1 MKQIILKNNVF
12 LIGLTL
18 LFIIT
23 VVSCKQDDRPNVSVA
38 IGKNIWCSLTM
49 IAEEKGYFDEAGID
63 VNIFFQDAGKYCM
76 DALIAN
82 QVEFANVVE
91 VNVAYLGYTGNQDV
105 KVIGSVVESTSCGI
119 VTPKSKNIET
129 PQDLIGKSLAFSPG
143 TGGELFAYRFLE
155 NNGISRDQVIIRKLQ
170 PKAIAPAIV
179 SGDIDAA
186 SSWEPYIYATVKG
199 LKGEAVVF
207 RDPKAYTGYM
217 FLAVKKKWANNN
229 KFAINAFLEGLIKA
243 AEFVSNNAEES
254 KNLLAQK
261 LRVELDLVETIWPYF
276 NIELS
281 YNKEKMLNATT
292 QVGVL
297 VRETESSLENKPV
310 PDYSLYFVTSY
321 FDQLPKRND

>member
-1 MKQIILKNNVF
+1 MNEKLKYFVISSVIIMCIVA
-12 LIGLTL
+12 LI
-18 LFIIT
+18 
-23 VVSCKQDDRPNVSVA
+23 SCKSSERQKISVA
-38 IGKNIWCSLTM
+38 IGKNIWCSLTI
-49 IAEEKGYFDEAGID
+49 IAEENGFFDEAGID

-91 VNVAYLGYTGNQDV
+91 VNVAYLGYTGNQDI

-119 VTPKSKNIET
+119 VTPKSKNIKT

-155 NNGISRDQVIIRKLQ
+155 NNEISREQVIIRKLQ

-186 SSWEPYIYATVKG
+186 SSWEPYIYGAVKG

-207 RDPKAYTGYM
+207 RDPEAYTGYM
-217 FLAVKKKWANNN
+217 FLAVKKKWANDN
-229 KFAINAFLEGLIKA
+229 KLAVNAFLEGLIKA
-243 AEFVSNNAEES
+243 TEFVNNNVEES
-254 KNLLAQK
+254 KNLLAEK
-261 LRVELDLVETIWPYF
+261 LRVELDLVETIWPHF

-297 VRETESSLENKPV
+297 VRETESSLGNKPI

-321 FDQLPKRND
+321 FDQLTKRNY